1 MTDGFAHL
9 PQRQRDVMA
18 MDYPRFSEGE
28 TQRRRAALEGV
39 MQKAGVDHLLVV
51 GFNRSGSGVQ
61 WLTGWPVTNEAVV
74 VMTPGREDALFVQ
87 YYNHLSQARRL
98 AAADVR
104 WGGESTVATT
114 IAELTARGAGQAG
127 GRVGVVGP
135 MGIGF
140 HKALTERFGEIADL
154 SGAYTRLRLIKSAE
168 EIDWLRIGAALSDA
182 GLTALAT
189 NLRPGLTERDL
200 CDIVERA
207 YVPSGGTNLIHFFGV
222 TPMASPNLCV
232 PAQFPSTRKVA
243 AGDVVFTEISAAFW
257 DYPGQVLRTFAVGAE
272 PPPLYRDLHATADA
286 AFDAITKI
294 LKHGTTMEA
303 AVAASG
309 VIEEAGFTT
318 CDDLIHGFGG
328 GYFPPILGSRSR
340 PAGKL
345 PEMVFEAGMTVVV
358 QPNVVT
364 RDGTAGVQTG
374 ELVLITETGIER
386 MHSVE
391 RGFVR
396 V

>member
-1 MTDGFAHL
+1 MTDDLDRL
-9 PQRQRDVMA
+9 PQRLRDLMG
-18 MDYPRFSEGE
+18 MEYPRFSAQEM
-28 TQRRRAALEGV
+28 QRRRTALEGV
-39 MQKAGVDHLLVV
+39 MRNAGVDHLLVC

-74 VMTPGREDALFVQ
+74 VMTPGRRDTLFVQ

-98 AAADVR
+98 AASADVR
-104 WGGESTVATT
+104 WGGESTIAST
-114 IAELTARGAGQAG
+114 IAELESRGG
-127 GRVGVVGP
+127 GRIGIVGP
-135 MGIGF
+135 MGIGPY
-140 HKALTERFGEIADL
+140 KALVERFGEIPDL
-154 SGAYTRLRLIKSAE
+154 SSAYTRLRLIKSAE

-182 GLTALAT
+182 GLEALAAG
-189 NLRPGLTERDL
+189 LRSGLSEREL
-200 CDIVERA
+200 ADIVERA
-207 YVPSGGTNLIHFFGV
+207 YVKWGGVNLIHFFGV
-222 TPMASPNLCV
+222 TPMAAPQLCV
-232 PAQFPSTRKVA
+232 PAQFPSTRLVA
-243 AGDVVFTEISAAFW
+243 TGDVVFTEISASFW
-257 DYPGQVLRTFAVGAE
+257 DYPGQILRTFAVGAE
-272 PPPLYRDLHATADA
+272 PPPLYRDLHAAADA
-286 AFDAITKI
+286 AFDAITGI
-294 LKHGTTMEA
+294 LRHGTTMEA

-345 PEMVFEAGMTVVV
+345 PDMVFEAGMTVVV

-374 ELVLITETGIER
+374 ELLLITETGVER
-386 MHSVE
+386 LHAVE
-391 RGFVR
+391 RGFRR

>member
-9 PQRQRDVMA
+9 PQRLRDLMA
-18 MDYPRFSEGE
+18 MDYPRFSAAEM
-28 TQRRRAALEGV
+28 QRRRAALEGV
-39 MQKAGVDHLLVV
+39 MQTVGVDHLLVV

-74 VMTPGREDALFVQ
+74 VMTPGRQDTLFVQ
-87 YYNHLSQARRL
+87 YYNHLTQARRL
-98 AAADVR
+98 AAAADVR
-104 WGGESTVATT
+104 WGGESTIAST
-114 IAELTARGAGQAG
+114 IAELVSRGG

-135 MGIGF
+135 LGIGGY
-140 HKALTERFGEIADL
+140 KALVERFGELADL

-182 GLTALAT
+182 GLTALAG

-200 CDIVERA
+200 ADIVERA
-207 YVPSGGTNLIHFFGV
+207 YVPWGGVNLIHFFGV
-222 TPMASPNLCV
+222 TPMAAPNLCV

-243 AGDVVFTEISAAFW
+243 TGDVVFTEISAAFW

-272 PPPLYRDLHATADA
+272 PPALYRDLHATADA
-286 AFDAITKI
+286 AFDAVTAI
-294 LKHGTTMEA
+294 LEHGTTMAA

-340 PAGKL
+340 SAGKL
-345 PEMVFEAGMTVVV
+345 PDMVFEAGMTVVV

-364 RDGTAGVQTG
+364 KDGTAGVQTG

-386 MHSVE
+386 MHAVG
-391 RGFVR
+391 RGFAR

>member
-1 MTDGFAHL
+1 MTDAFAHL
-9 PQRQRDVMA
+9 PERLRALMA
-18 MDYPRFSEGE
+18 MEYPRFSAAEM
-28 TQRRRAALEGV
+28 QRRRIALEGV
-39 MQKAGVDHLLVV
+39 MRRAGVDHLLVC

-74 VMTPGREDALFVQ
+74 VMTPGRRDALFVQ
-87 YYNHLSQARRL
+87 YYNHLTQARRL
-98 AAADVR
+98 ADAADVR
-104 WGGESTVATT
+104 WGGESTIAST
-114 IAELTARGAGQAG
+114 IEEIDLRGG
-127 GRVGVVGP
+127 GRVGIVGP
-135 MGIGF
+135 LGVAGY
-140 HKALTERFGEIADL
+140 KALVARFGEVADL
-154 SGAYTRLRLIKSAE
+154 SGAYTRLRLIKSPE

-182 GLTALAT
+182 GLAALAEG
-189 NLRPGLTERDL
+189 LRPGLSERDL
-200 CDIVERA
+200 ADIVERA
-207 YVPSGGTNLIHFFGV
+207 YVPWGGVNLIHFFGV
-222 TPMASPNLCV
+222 TPMAAPNLCV
-232 PAQFPSTRKVA
+232 PAQFPSTRRVA
-243 AGDVVFTEISAAFW
+243 SGDVVFTEISAAFW

-286 AFDAITKI
+286 ALDAIVAV

-303 AVAASG
+303 AVAASE
-309 VIEEAGFTT
+309 VIEAAGFTT

-345 PEMVFEAGMTVVV
+345 PDMVFEAGMTVVV

-364 RDGTAGVQTG
+364 TDGTAGVQTG

-386 MHSVE
+386 MHGAA
-391 RGFVR
+391 RGFAR